1 MSKEKNSCINEF
13 LNEVQRIEI
22 IGQINLS
29 VKTGNQYNVEYVE
42 LLKELQQS
50 ALTELLS
57 LEGKQ
62 INLHVKRFEH
72 IKKRFIE
79 FWSYYRNLC
88 EKYRSDSID
97 VFEFKKKISSY
108 FIVSNFTATKIT
120 EEFLFDLQDALMLKD
135 GSLRG
140 LIDQY
145 RELNN
150 PKPSKSKE
158 PHKNVIALFCQFI
171 NYSEVM
177 IQGYSEINEKYCKR
191 VCKKYNLEFKDSVRQ
206 NYHKTVPSVVG
217 NNDKIQEMRALIY
230 PLLTNDIQ
238 IKIDNYIN
246 SITKKVR

>member
-62 INLHVKRFEH
+62 INLHIKRFEH
-72 IKKRFIE
+72 IKNRFIE
-79 FWSYYRNLC
+79 FWSYYTILC
-88 EKYRSDSID
+88 NKYRSDSID
-97 VFEFKKKISSY
+97 IFEFKKKISYY

-120 EEFLFDLQDALMLKD
+120 EEFLFDLQDAIMLRD

-145 RELNN
+145 NKLIN
-150 PKPSKSKE
+150 SKKKQKE
-158 PHKNVIALFCQFI
+158 DPERKSVSFFCQLVNHSKVI
-171 NYSEVM
+171 K
-177 IQGYSEINEKYCKR
+177 QGEKTNEKYCML
-191 VCKKYNLEFKDSVRQ
+191 VCEHFKINYTDKVRQ
-206 NYHKTVPSVVG
+206 YYKTPEPEVAIDPEVLQKVV
-217 NNDKIQEMRALIY
+217 
-230 PLLTNDIQ
+230 NDILP
-238 IKIDNYIN
+238 KIDIKSRQKIDKYIA
-246 SITKKVR
+246 SKKK